1 MWGDFSY
8 HLPVRWLAKNVNS
21 KSRKER
27 FSFSIDWKL
36 FLGLSDLRRIIQDL
50 TVVILRLV
58 TIYLPCF
65 TLILR
70 FFGCSRYSYLFER
83 SEENRRAFRQR
94 MLSYLTRFTRPQPRA
109 ASFIA
114 YFHPDIS
121 NILFLICCSAH
132 LKQEVIQDLENRYVT
147 FADGYSMEDMIPGED
162 KAFVFLS
169 GGIRPFDE
177 EDENNIYLRWAHLLF
192 IQKISQFLLGSN
204 PAAYSWKPA
213 SVEQIWKTFG
223 ISRKW
228 RQQCSVMLIK
238 WTAAKKSWCEFEFG
252 RSVQNSGT
260 SITVHTF

>member
-70 FFGCSRYSYLFER
+70 FFGCSRYSYVFDR
-83 SEENRRAFRQR
+83 SEENPRAYAQGI
-94 MLSYLTRFTRPQPRA
+94 LSFLTRFTRWSQPRA

-114 YFHPDIS
+114 YFRPDFS

-132 LKQEVIQDLENRYVT
+132 LKQEVIQDLEKRDVT
-147 FADGYSMEDMIPGED
+147 FADGSSLKDMIPGEDGD

-177 EDENNIYLRWAHLLF
+177 EDVNNIYLR
-192 IQKISQFLLGSN
+192 
-204 PAAYSWKPA
+204 
-213 SVEQIWKTFG
+213 
-223 ISRKW
+223 
-228 RQQCSVMLIK
+228 
-238 WTAAKKSWCEFEFG
+238 
-252 RSVQNSGT
+252 
-260 SITVHTF
+260 